1 MINSNKGQRIPI
13 TLHFIKYLFV
23 TSLLLSNIIATK
35 IIQVGGLILP
45 AAVVLYPFTFLFTDV
60 VSEVEGKKEAHQ
72 LVMMGFYMSIIMVI
86 ILFTGSILPAAPF
99 WKYQEA
105 YGAILGATPRIVI
118 ASMTAYL
125 ISQNHDVWAFHWWKE
140 RTSGKH
146 LWLRNNLSTAASQLI
161 DTVLFIGIAF
171 GGLFPF
177 KTIAIMMVSQYLV
190 KVGIALFDTPF
201 CYLLVR
207 MYGNNRE
214 QLQRA

>member
-1 MINSNKGQRIPI
+1 MINSNKGQRIPT

-35 IIQVGGLILP
+35 IIQVGGFILP

-60 VSEVEGKKEAHQ
+60 VSEVEGKKGGHQ

-99 WKYQEA
+99 WKYQDA
-105 YGAILGATPRIVI
+105 YDAILGATPRIVI
-118 ASMTAYL
+118 ASMIAYL

-146 LWLRNNLSTAASQLI
+146 LWLRNNLSTVASQLI